1 MNPISGDLLKDL
13 KRCGGYYICPKDP
26 NGKRLGPL
34 VGYAGTYEAP
44 DGAKKAYVGD
54 VYYNFAKMEQYS
66 NVYGYYASKLANSI
80 FHFFLGRK
88 IDVVLGAPMGG
99 IILASDLA
107 RFLKCRRIFA
117 EKKIISIATEEK
129 REESQLVIARHDIR
143 IGDDVILVE
152 DICNNFST
160 TDKLIKLVRENE
172 GQVIAIACMINR
184 SEMNEYEYITYLS
197 EEGSIPVISLLHI
210 PTLQYTQEDQSVVD
224 DIAFGNIA
232 LKPKDKWLWLE
243 YAMIGAEEKGKLKND
258 KPIESMWD
266 LADFY

>member
-13 KRCGGYYICPKDP
+13 KRCGGYYICPKDS

-34 VGYAGTYEAP
+34 VGYAGTYTASN
-44 DGAKKAYVGD
+44 GTKKAYVGD

-66 NVYGYYASKLANSI
+66 NVYGYYASKLAKSL
-80 FHFFLGRK
+80 FHFFLGKKKK

-117 EKKIISIATEEK
+117 EKKVISVTTGEK

-160 TDKLIKLVRENE
+160 TDKLVKLVRENK
-172 GQVIAIACMINR
+172 GQVIAIVCMINR
-184 SEMNEYEYITYLS
+184 SEMKKYEYITYLS

-210 PTLQYTQEDQSVVD
+210 PTLQYTQEDQSVID
-224 DIAFGNIA
+224 DIAVGNVA
-232 LKPKDKWLWLE
+232 WKPKDEWLRLE
-243 YAMIGAEEKGKLKND
+243 CAMAGIEAEEKGKLK
-258 KPIESMWD
+258 
-266 LADFY
+266 